1 MMSPRRIV
9 LGVVLLGVALST
21 GAPNA
26 SPATRPAAPAPKP
39 MVMKL
44 HRICGSCP
52 NYSITLTGDGVLT
65 YTGGDFAVVQG
76 TRQFILDQAAVTDL
90 MLDFIQPDFL
100 EMENIYP
107 TPGTERM
114 TLSLSIEMGG
124 LSKAVLSEDGYGP
137 ALLLNL
143 AHKMDDLPDM
153 RAFSG
158 WTY

>member
-1 MMSPRRIV
+1 MMSARRRV
-9 LGVVLLGVALST
+9 LCLVLLGISLAV
-21 GAPNA
+21 GAPMTT
-26 SPATRPAAPAPKP
+26 PAQRPAAPKP
-39 MVMKL
+39 MLMRL
-44 HRICGSCP
+44 RRICVSCP
-52 NYSITLTGDGVLT
+52 NYTITLMGDGVLT

-76 TRQFILDQAAVTDL
+76 TRQFLLGQAAVTDL

-143 AHKMDDLPDM
+143 AHKMDDLPNM

-158 WTY
+158 WTH